1 MTRRTLMIGRS
12 AHADIVIADGGV
24 DARHG
29 ELVLT
34 SAGKMYLT
42 DCASE
47 GGIHRR
53 RADEDWTPLRQG
65 FVEDGDDIRFGRF
78 SCSGAGLRQRAEAA
92 LADPATSPGTG
103 GGRGAQTLRG
113 AVERDPATG
122 EIVRRRFRD

>member
-1 MTRRTLMIGRS
+1 MRRTLTIGRS

-34 SAGKMYLT
+34 SAGEMYLT
-42 DCASE
+42 DCASD
-47 GGIHRR
+47 GGIAISR
-53 RADEDWTPLRQG
+53 DGTEWEPLRQG
-65 FVEDGDDIRFGRF
+65 FVEDADDIRFGRF
-78 SCSGAGLRQRAEAA
+78 HCSGAGLRDRALAA
-92 LADPATSPGTG
+92 CADPAAMSGAG
-103 GGRGAQTLRG
+103 GGRGVQALRG